1 MRFIVLVK
9 ANRDSEAGAIPDQK
23 LLSDMGRYNQDLL
36 NAGIM
41 LAGEG
46 LQPSSRGARVK
57 FGAAGPTV
65 TNGPF
70 PETAQLVAGYWLW
83 QVKSKEEA
91 IEWLTRAPFGG
102 DTEVELRQLHEAEDF
117 AASDPSGELRAQE
130 ERQRKQAAA
139 NARR

>member
-1 MRFIVLVK
+1 MRFMVLVK

-23 LLSDMGRYNQDLL
+23 MLSEMGRYNQELL

-46 LQPSSRGARVK
+46 LQPSSKGARVK
-57 FGAAGPTV
+57 FTASGPTV
-65 TNGPF
+65 SNGPF
-70 PETAQLVAGYWLW
+70 PETSQLVAGYWLW
-83 QVKSKEEA
+83 QVKSKDEA
-91 IEWLTRAPFGG
+91 IEWLKRAPFGA

-117 AASDPSGELRAQE
+117 ASSDPTGELQAQE